1 MAAVVTA
8 TTNGGEKDWR
18 EECVKPQKDD
28 RVQTLV
34 GRDAVI
40 VLNKLGYF
48 KLRIIFLLTSFLLQ

>member
-34 GRDAVI
+34 GISAV
-40 VLNKLGYF
+40 VA
-48 KLRIIFLLTSFLLQ
+48 LTE